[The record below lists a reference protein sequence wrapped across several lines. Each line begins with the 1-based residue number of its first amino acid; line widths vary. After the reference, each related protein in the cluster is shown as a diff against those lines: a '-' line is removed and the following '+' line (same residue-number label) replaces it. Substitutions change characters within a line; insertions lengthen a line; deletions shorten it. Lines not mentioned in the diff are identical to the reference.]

1 MAEIKRI
8 LLATDFSDC
17 SNHAREF
24 ACQIAVQFKAEL
36 HLLYVIHDMAV
47 EVPDFGMGLAFPGY
61 LENVSGVKRELS
73 MKAHEKLEAELSEP
87 WVEQL
92 QVVHSV
98 RFGIPATKI
107 VEYAQEHDIDLIVI
121 GTHGRVGIPHVLL
134 GSVAER
140 VIKHAPCPV
149 TTVRLP

>member
-8 LLATDFSDC
+8 LLATDFSEC

-24 ACQIAVQFKAEL
+24 ACQIASQFKAEL

-61 LENVSGVKRELS
+61 LENVTGVKRELS

-107 VEYAQEHDIDLIVI
+107 VEYAQEHEIDLIVI